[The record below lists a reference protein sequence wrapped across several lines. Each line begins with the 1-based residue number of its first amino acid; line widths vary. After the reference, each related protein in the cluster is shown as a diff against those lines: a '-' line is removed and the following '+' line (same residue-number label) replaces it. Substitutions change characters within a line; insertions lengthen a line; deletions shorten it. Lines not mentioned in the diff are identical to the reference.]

1 MPEQLDRKN
10 VLAMK
15 LLHYFI
21 TEKNYN
27 PIILQGAENEIWLE
41 NMDSDYKIVR
51 IVSNH
56 IINEEQY
63 DFEDDYY
70 KEFKFIM
77 SIVFIFV
84 LCFFGFLVYNM
95 ILCYLPKRKKTLLQ
109 EDSLIPAKIVNEP
122 KKEEIMIEL

>member
-1 MPEQLDRKN
+1 MAD
-10 VLAMK
+10 
-15 LLHYFI
+15 
-21 TEKNYN
+21 NYN
-27 PIILQGAENEIWLE
+27 KNNNTIG
-41 NMDSDYKIVR
+41 
-51 IVSNH
+51 
-56 IINEEQY
+56 EEQY

-77 SIVFIFV
+77 TLVFIFV

-95 ILCYLPKRKKTLLQ
+95 ILCYLPKRKRTLLQ

>member
-1 MPEQLDRKN
+1 MAD
-10 VLAMK
+10 
-15 LLHYFI
+15 
-21 TEKNYN
+21 NYN
-27 PIILQGAENEIWLE
+27 KNNNTIG
-41 NMDSDYKIVR
+41 
-51 IVSNH
+51 
-56 IINEEQY
+56 EEQY

-84 LCFFGFLVYNM
+84 LCFFRFLVYNM

>member
-1 MPEQLDRKN
+1 
-10 VLAMK
+10 
-15 LLHYFI
+15 
-21 TEKNYN
+21 
-27 PIILQGAENEIWLE
+27 
-41 NMDSDYKIVR
+41 
-51 IVSNH
+51 
-56 IINEEQY
+56 
-63 DFEDDYY
+63 
-70 KEFKFIM
+70 M